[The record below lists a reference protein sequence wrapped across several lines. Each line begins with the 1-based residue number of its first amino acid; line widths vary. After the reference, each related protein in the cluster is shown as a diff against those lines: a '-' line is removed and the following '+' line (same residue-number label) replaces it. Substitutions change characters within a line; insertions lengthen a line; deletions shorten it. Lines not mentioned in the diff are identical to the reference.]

1 MKVMFFV
8 LPMIF
13 GGLCAPFAAVL
24 TKKFGA
30 RIICT
35 LFSFLGTCA
44 WLAGVY
50 FGQNTDSESL
60 EKLKIEWETQDLG
73 DCVIRGEM
81 EPDVSKCILVKK
93 LWQFLT
99 CITIAGLFHGG
110 VLVNAPVEVNRWV
123 ESKERGFWNAVVW
136 SGSSVG
142 ALWIA
147 PTFKHLIDVFDGN
160 WMNSLLMLVSVQG
173 FVLFMTSLVLIEP
186 PNDDLQKQ
194 NEVTKCS
201 FKHLWK
207 IPIFKAYL
215 GTQMFYAVWRSGAMN
230 YLVNYAEVIK
240 NFEPVNAAFLVT
252 YMCLAEMVARPI
264 FGKISDKH
272 SRYALIGGLFIIQSI
287 LTISITSMNTYW
299 SFTAVVSL
307 MGLVQGGAG
316 GMFMTAV
323 VDAVGVNHARYAYSI
338 ENMLD
343 VFVCGFAT
351 QLYGNIGDKFFRT
364 PPMQTTLEFVKNG
377 TFTVIDEGVEKVELD
392 YVYHMAGVCIFIA
405 GLLSYRGYCLEMKQ
419 AKCVDNGEGV
429 GGFES
434 GETCQDS
441 V

>member
-1 MKVMFFV
+1 
-8 LPMIF
+8 
-13 GGLCAPFAAVL
+13 
-24 TKKFGA
+24 
-30 RIICT
+30 
-35 LFSFLGTCA
+35 
-44 WLAGVY
+44 
-50 FGQNTDSESL
+50 
-60 EKLKIEWETQDLG
+60 
-73 DCVIRGEM
+73 
-81 EPDVSKCILVKK
+81 
-93 LWQFLT
+93 
-99 CITIAGLFHGG
+99 
-110 VLVNAPVEVNRWV
+110 
-123 ESKERGFWNAVVW
+123 
-136 SGSSVG
+136 
-142 ALWIA
+142 
-147 PTFKHLIDVFDGN
+147 
-160 WMNSLLMLVSVQG
+160 
-173 FVLFMTSLVLIEP
+173 
-186 PNDDLQKQ
+186 
-194 NEVTKCS
+194 
-201 FKHLWK
+201 
-207 IPIFKAYL
+207 
-215 GTQMFYAVWRSGAMN
+215 MN
-230 YLVNYAEVIK
+230 YMVNYAEVIK

-264 FGKISDKH
+264 FGKISDRY
-272 SRYALIGGLFIIQSI
+272 SRYALIGGLFIVQSV
-287 LTISITSMNTYW
+287 LTISVTSMNTYW

-405 GLLSYRGYCLEMKQ
+405 GILSYRGYCLEMKE
-419 AKCVDNGEGV
+419 AKYVDKDEEGV
-429 GGFES
+429 FES